1 MKSAKIPLPVT
12 GVDLLSGETSL
23 GEGFVRRAENV
34 DLARDGGFSR
44 RGGYAVLSTD
54 DHHSIVYLKTR
65 DRLIIGKGDL
75 AVLAD
80 TSLNTIASVDMG
92 SNTALDVCEE
102 NGRVYVTNAGRLVY
116 LRAYEDVFSDVGV
129 PPVETLP
136 TLSPHDAGG
145 YLPGGYAVAV
155 SKIDA
160 YGEEGP
166 ARHCGVVTLT
176 TPGAIRL
183 TGLPLDFAHSYR
195 IYVTPTNGDVLY
207 RAEDIPGATGD
218 FILGRTPDGN
228 MPATLDLQRMPSG
241 RWVRY
246 HGGRMYVA
254 RGKSL
259 WFSEPLRPHLCNQ
272 AHNGIGLSANARM
285 LEPVAGGIYV
295 ADDKGV
301 LFYAGLD
308 PTKFTVRRV
317 STDKVLTGTAIAL
330 PASAVGEVGQGQDHV
345 VLWLSESGYYYG
357 REDGTAVPVN
367 PGRIK
372 LDPTLTG
379 RSAFIKRSGMKQVV
393 TTVNSSTVQ
402 TFGVAVDSVIQ

>member
-1 MKSAKIPLPVT
+1 MKTAKIPLPVS

-54 DHHSIVYLKTR
+54 DHHSIVSLKTR
-65 DRLIIGKGDL
+65 DRLIIGKGTF
-75 AVLAD
+75 AVLTD
-80 TSLNTIASVDMG
+80 TSLNTLASVDMG
-92 SNTALDVCEE
+92 SNAPLDVCEE

-116 LRAYEDVFSDVGV
+116 LPAGEDVFRDAGV
-129 PPVETLP
+129 APVDTLP
-136 TLSPHDAGG
+136 TLSPHNAGG
-145 YLPGGYAVAV
+145 YLPGGYAVAI
-155 SKIDA
+155 SKVAPD
-160 YGEEGP
+160 GEEGP

-176 TPGAIRL
+176 TSGALRL
-183 TGLPLDFAHSYR
+183 SGLPTDYEHTYR

-207 RAEDIPGATGD
+207 RAEDIPGSLGE

-228 MPATLDLQRMPSG
+228 MPATLSLQRMPSG
-241 RWVRY
+241 RWVRH

-259 WFSEPLRPHLCNQ
+259 WFSEALRPHLCNP

-295 ADDKGV
+295 ADDRGV

-308 PTKFTVRRV
+308 PTQFSVKRV